1 MALSRVLARLAVV
14 STVVV
19 GGAVMAALPAQAYP
33 SGCETYK
40 YGGYANAECSGGT
53 GHYRVVARCDKAW
66 ARDYTVYGPW
76 VNPGNL
82 SEARC
87 DSGGVVKTA
96 QVEFV

>member
-19 GGAVMAALPAQAYP
+19 GGAVIAALPAQAYP

-40 YGGYANAECSGGT
+40 HGSYADAECSGGT
-53 GHYRVVARCDKAW
+53 GHYRVVARCDKW
-66 ARDYTVYGPW
+66 WWPDYTLYGPW
-76 VNPGNL
+76 VNPGNQ
-82 SEARC
+82 SVVRC
-87 DSGGVVKTA
+87 KSGDVVKTA